1 MGKIFCICGKSS
13 SGKDTVYK
21 RLLADNELGLNQL
34 VTYTTRPIREGEV
47 NGREYFF
54 IDEAEALRLHEE
66 GRIVE
71 SRAYNTVFGIWKYM
85 TVDDGDMDLANKSY
99 VVIGTLESYVQ
110 IRNYFGKEN
119 VIPVMIEVDDGER
132 LERALKRVRLQ
143 PNPKYDEM
151 CRRFLA
157 DSADFSKEKIKSA
170 GIEDVFVNDD
180 LEECIGK
187 VKKYVKERGNS

>member
-1 MGKIFCICGKSS
+1 MGKIYCICGKSS

-21 RLLADNELGLNQL
+21 RLLADKELGLNQL

-66 GRIVE
+66 GKIVE

-85 TVDDGDMDLANKSY
+85 TVDDGDMELDKKSY

-132 LERALKRVRLQ
+132 LERALKRERIQ

-157 DSADFSKEKIKSA
+157 DSADFSEEKVKSA
-170 GIEDVFVNDD
+170 GIETVFVNDD
-180 LEECIGK
+180 LEECISK
-187 VKKYVKERGNS
+187 VKKYVAECGNS

>member
-1 MGKIFCICGKSS
+1 MGKIYCICGKSS

-66 GRIVE
+66 GKIVE

-85 TVDDGDMDLANKSY
+85 TVDDGLDLNSKSY

-119 VIPVMIEVDDGER
+119 VVPVMIEVDDGER
-132 LERALKRVRLQ
+132 LERALKRERIQ

-157 DSADFSKEKIKSA
+157 DSADFSEEKVKSA
-170 GIEDVFVNDD
+170 GIEKVFVNDD
-180 LEECIGK
+180 LEDCISK
-187 VKKYVKERGNS
+187 VREYVLSMEA

>member
-1 MGKIFCICGKSS
+1 MGKIYCICGKSS

-21 RLLADNELGLNQL
+21 RLLADESLKLNQL

-54 IDEAEALRLHEE
+54 IDEAQAIKLHEE
-66 GRIVE
+66 GKIVE

-85 TVDDGDMDLANKSY
+85 TVDDGDIELDHKSY
-99 VVIGTLESYVQ
+99 IVIGTLESYVQ
-110 IRNYFGKEN
+110 IRNYFGKDK
-119 VIPVMIEVDDGER
+119 VVPVMIDVDDGER
-132 LERALKRVRLQ
+132 LERALKRERLQ

-157 DSADFSKEKIKSA
+157 DSADFSEDKVRSA
-170 GIEDVFVNDD
+170 GIEKVFVNDV
-180 LEECIGK
+180 LEDCINS
-187 VKKYVKERGNS
+187 VREYVLSMEA

>member
-1 MGKIFCICGKSS
+1 MGKIYCICGKSS

-21 RLLADNELGLNQL
+21 RLLADESLKLNQL

-54 IDEAEALRLHEE
+54 IDEAQAIKLHEE
-66 GRIVE
+66 GKIVE

-85 TVDDGDMDLANKSY
+85 TVDDGDIELDEKSY
-99 VVIGTLESYVQ
+99 IVIGTLESYVQ
-110 IRNYFGKEN
+110 IRNYFGKDK
-119 VIPVMIEVDDGER
+119 VVPVMIDVDDGVR
-132 LERALKRVRLQ
+132 LERALKRERLQ

-157 DSADFSKEKIKSA
+157 DSADFSEDKVRSA
-170 GIEDVFVNDD
+170 GIEKVFVNDV
-180 LEECIGK
+180 LEDCISK
-187 VKKYVKERGNS
+187 VREYVLSMEA

>member
-1 MGKIFCICGKSS
+1 MGKIYCICGKSS

-21 RLLADNELGLNQL
+21 RLLADKELGLNQL

-66 GRIVE
+66 GKIVE

-85 TVDDGDMDLANKSY
+85 TVDDGDMELDKKSY

-132 LERALKRVRLQ
+132 LERALKRERIQ

-157 DSADFSKEKIKSA
+157 DSADFSEEKVKSA
-170 GIEDVFVNDD
+170 GIETVFVNDD
-180 LEECIGK
+180 LEECISK
-187 VKKYVKERGNS
+187 VKKYVAECVNS

>member
-21 RLLADNELGLNQL
+21 RLLADKELGLNQL

-54 IDEAEALRLHEE
+54 IDEAEAIRLHEE
-66 GRIVE
+66 GKIVE

-85 TVDDGDMDLANKSY
+85 TVDDGDIDLDNKSY

-110 IRNYFGKEN
+110 IRNYFGKES

-132 LERALKRVRLQ
+132 LERALKRERLQ
-143 PNPKYDEM
+143 PSPKYDEM

-157 DSADFSKEKIKSA
+157 DSADFSEEKIKSA
-170 GIEDVFVNDD
+170 GIVDVFVNDN

-187 VKKYVKERGNS
+187 VKKYVKDCGNS

>member
-1 MGKIFCICGKSS
+1 MGKIYCICGKSS

-21 RLLADNELGLNQL
+21 RLLADKELGLNQL

-66 GRIVE
+66 GKIVE

-85 TVDDGDMDLANKSY
+85 TVDDGDIDLDNKSY

-119 VIPVMIEVDDGER
+119 VVPVMIEVDDGER
-132 LERALKRVRLQ
+132 LERALKRERIQ

-157 DSADFSKEKIKSA
+157 DSADFSEEKVKSA
-170 GIEDVFVNDD
+170 GIETVFVNDD
-180 LEECIGK
+180 LEECISK
-187 VKKYVKERGNS
+187 VKKYVAECVNS